1 MTKCEH
7 VHECFFK
14 TLSVHWH
21 HLNLL
26 MGLLGVLMEAYS
38 HLIEWWLYWSCR
50 QSLSVTVKQI
60 PYLSAVPMWHKQ
72 GRYDES
78 VGYFQ
83 LQSQRWGWCRTPERS
98 DETTGLG
105 QTERGDW
112 GPVAR
117 SLKRPF
123 QERQMEDRGELRP
136 RSLNSVGRTGG
147 INQLGFES
155 SQIIWRLSPRVPAVK
170 SRLAFPDG
178 SADNAQYVPACSA
191 ERRDPNGGGSL
202 LTFPTSDMLLL
213 LHHKLSVQTEWFIW
227 WCCFKS
233 AAAVN
238 PKDQSGLSKRE
249 EESSNN

>member
-1 MTKCEH
+1 MNTFKRSLCSLASLLSSNGTSKCPNGGLQPSH
-7 VHECFFK
+7 GMMA
-14 TLSVHWH
+14 
-21 HLNLL
+21 LL
-26 MGLLGVLMEAYS
+26 MLQAVSVGHNETDPIFKCSAYAAQTGP
-38 HLIEWWLYWSCR
+38 LYWTSW
-50 QSLSVTVKQI
+50 LF
-60 PYLSAVPMWHKQ
+60 PAAVPAVRLLSDPREVSQ
-72 GRYDES
+72 GS
-78 VGYFQ
+78 
-83 LQSQRWGWCRTPERS
+83 S

-105 QTERGDW
+105 QTGRG
-112 GPVAR
+112 GCGALSR

-123 QERQMEDRGELRP
+123 QELQMEDRGELRP
-136 RSLNSVGRTGG
+136 RSLNSVNRTGG

-191 ERRDPNGGGSL
+191 ERWDPSGGGSL
-202 LTFPTSDMLLL
+202 LTFPTSDILLL

-227 WCCFKS
+227 RWCFKS

-238 PKDQSGLSKRE
+238 PKDQSGLLKRR